1 SVYSTVVKVVREL
14 WSRFLPSSNLRE
26 KDWSKLSSPS
36 PSAKSR
42 FVAKLPE
49 PQVDSVALEESSDE
63 FVEEILADVDTGDDS
78 DIDSQLDEESEIE
91 IESGLAAIE
100 PDFESEDQRLEPDL
114 PEPDLPEQESEQD
127 RFEETDEEDA
137 GDVSD
142 VELNAESS
150 VSEAPLKCAETAS
163 NEAEYAEAEPS
174 VTDVDKSEI
183 AQPEDEVVE
192 GEASALA
199 EQNQLNIDSQ
209 SETVEPEIDET
220 EISELIIAQQNDD
233 SEVNLS
239 VPAIHLPEIAS
250 DSSSDSSSDTPAI
263 PPTEIVLSSEQPIA
277 EFVSHKLINME
288 IKHIVEAALFASGSA
303 MSVTRLYRV
312 FDEEERPER
321 SEIRAALTILQQ
333 DYADK
338 AVQLVE
344 VAGGFRFQ
352 VKADYASWV
361 ARLFEERPPKY
372 SRALLETL
380 SIIAYR
386 QPVTRGDIESIRGVS
401 VSTQMIQTLQ
411 EREWVKVVGHK
422 EVPGKPALFATTSEF
437 LDYFNLK
444 SLTDLPPLSEF
455 IIPDEIPEQL
465 PESSTEDE
473 NDQPNQQTEENQANQ
488 A

>member
-1 SVYSTVVKVVREL
+1 MARFSLSSVYSTVVKVVREL
-14 WSRFLPSSNLRE
+14 WSRFLPSSSLRE
-26 KDWSKLSSPS
+26 KDWSKLSSPN

-49 PQVDSVALEESSDE
+49 PQVDSVALEDSSDE
-63 FVEEILADVDTGDDS
+63 FVEEVHTDVDAGDDCC
-78 DIDSQLDEESEIE
+78 IESQLDEESEL
-91 IESGLAAIE
+91 ESK
-100 PDFESEDQRLEPDL
+100 DQRLEPDF
-114 PEPDLPEQESEQD
+114 PESDLPEQESVQN
-127 RFEETDEEDA
+127 RFEETDEEVA

-150 VSEAPLKCAETAS
+150 AGEAPLKSAETAS
-163 NEAEYAEAEPS
+163 NEAEANQAEYAEAELS
-174 VTDVDKSEI
+174 VTDVDESEI
-183 AQPEDEVVE
+183 AQLEENEVVE
-192 GEASALA
+192 GGAGVLA
-199 EQNQLNIDSQ
+199 EQNQLNVDSQ
-209 SETVEPEIDET
+209 SETVEPEIDEA

-233 SEVNLS
+233 SDVNLS
-239 VPAIHLPEIAS
+239 VPAVHLPEIAS
-250 DSSSDSSSDTPAI
+250 ATLSDLSSDAPAI
-263 PPTEIVLSSEQPIA
+263 LTTEIALSSEQPIA

-386 QPVTRGDIESIRGVS
+386 QPVTRGDIENIRGVS

-444 SLTDLPPLSEF
+444 SLTDLPSLSEF

>member
-1 SVYSTVVKVVREL
+1 L
-14 WSRFLPSSNLRE
+14 HE
-26 KDWSKLSSPS
+26 KDWSKLSSPN
-36 PSAKSR
+36 PSEKSR

-49 PQVDSVALEESSDE
+49 PQVDRVALEEGSNE
-63 FVEEILADVDTGDDS
+63 FVEEIHADVDAGNDQS
-78 DIDSQLDEESEIE
+78 IDSQLDEESEFE
-91 IESGLAAIE
+91 IESELAAIE
-100 PDFESEDQRLEPDL
+100 PELQSKDQRLEPDL
-114 PEPDLPEQESEQD
+114 PEQESVQN
-127 RFEETDEEDA
+127 RFEETDEEIV
-137 GDVSD
+137 GDVSGID
-142 VELNAESS
+142 LREESS
-150 VSEAPLKCAETAS
+150 VDEAPAETAS
-163 NEAEYAEAEPS
+163 SEAENAEANPS
-174 VTDVDKSEI
+174 LTDVDESEI
-183 AQPEDEVVE
+183 AQPEENEVVE
-192 GEASALA
+192 GQASAPA
-199 EQNQLNIDSQ
+199 EQNQLNVDPPQ

-239 VPAIHLPEIAS
+239 VPAIHLPEITS
-250 DSSSDSSSDTPAI
+250 DTSSDSSSDALAI
-263 PPTEIVLSSEQPIA
+263 PPTEIALSSEQPIA

-338 AVQLVE
+338 AVQLIE

-352 VKADYASWV
+352 VKAEYASWV

-386 QPVTRGDIESIRGVS
+386 QPVTRGDIENIRGVS

-422 EVPGKPALFATTSEF
+422 EVPGKPALFATTNEF

-455 IIPDEIPEQL
+455 IIPDEIPEQS